1 MSAGKKLKE
10 KRNSAASETLVS
22 FNTYITDNEARII
35 LSLTGFLYGGYEALL
50 ENEIRDKPVPT
61 HVAIIM
67 DGNRRFARKNGLSQ
81 YYGHIKGADT
91 TENVLDWSFDLGIQQ
106 LTVYAF
112 STENFERETD
122 EKKQLFEL
130 IGIKFDKICK
140 DERTHKRRMRVR
152 VIGSIDLLPE
162 SLKRSAKNAEE
173 ITKNYDGVYL
183 NVALAYG
190 GRQELVDA
198 TRLLAQKIRKG
209 ELSLNDIDEKTISN
223 NLYPSSG
230 SVPFVDL
237 IIRTGGDERI
247 SNFLPWQANG
257 NECAAYF
264 CAPFWPEFRRIDF
277 LRAIRTYQTREHER
291 QKNTILRVVKMLSYY
306 GKVEAEDV
314 IRISRKVI
322 NAPKVEIIKTL
333 RELTHHNAVVYN
345 MIKW

>member
-1 MSAGKKLKE
+1 VV
-10 KRNSAASETLVS
+10 R
-22 FNTYITDNEARII
+22 
-35 LSLTGFLYGGYEALL
+35 LSLSGILYGSYEALL
-50 ENEIRDKPVPT
+50 ANEIKDKPVPS

-67 DGNRRFARKNGLSQ
+67 DGNRRFAKKHGLAQ
-81 YYGHIKGADT
+81 YYGHFRGADT
-91 TENVLDWSFDLGIQQ
+91 TEKVLDWSFDLGIKQ

-112 STENFERETD
+112 STENFVRSEV
-122 EKKQLFEL
+122 EKKRLFEL
-130 IGIKFDKICK
+130 IGIKFDKICI

-152 VIGSIDLLPE
+152 ILGTIENLPL
-162 SLKRSAKNAEE
+162 SLQSSAKHAEE
-173 ITKNYDGVYL
+173 ITKNYDCVYL

-198 TRLLAQKIRKG
+198 ARKMAWKIRNG
-209 ELSLNDIDEKTISN
+209 ELCVRDINEETISN
-223 NLYPSSG
+223 NLYPASG
-230 SVPFVDL
+230 SVPYVDL

-291 QKNTILRVVKMLSYY
+291 QKNTVMRIVKLLSYY
-306 GKVEAEDV
+306 GMVEVEDV
-314 IRISRKVI
+314 IRISRRFI
-322 NAPKVEIIKTL
+322 SIPKEEIIKIL
-333 RELTHHNAVVYN
+333 HELAHHNVAMQS

>member
-1 MSAGKKLKE
+1 M
-10 KRNSAASETLVS
+10 
-22 FNTYITDNEARII
+22 
-35 LSLTGFLYGGYEALL
+35 SLTGIIYGSYEALL
-50 ENEIRDKPVPT
+50 ANEIKDKPVPS

-67 DGNRRFARKNGLSQ
+67 DGNRRFAKKHGLAQ
-81 YYGHIKGADT
+81 YYGHFRGADT
-91 TENVLDWSFDLGIQQ
+91 TERVLDWSFDLGIKQ

-112 STENFERETD
+112 STENFERSD
-122 EKKQLFEL
+122 LEKNRLFEL
-130 IGIKFDKICK
+130 IGLKFDKICS

-152 VIGSIDLLPE
+152 IIGNIDMLPS
-162 SLKRSAKNAEE
+162 SLKSSAKHAEE

-198 TRLLAQKIRKG
+198 ARNMAFKIKDG
-209 ELSLNDIDEKTISN
+209 KLSIKDINEDAISN
-223 NLYPSSG
+223 NLYPANG
-230 SVPFVDL
+230 SVPYVDL

-277 LRAIRTYQTREHER
+277 LRAVRTYQTREHER
-291 QKNTILRVVKMLSYY
+291 QKNTVMRIVKLLSYY
-306 GKVEAEDV
+306 GMVEVEDV
-314 IRISRKVI
+314 IRVSRRFI
-322 NAPKVEIIKTL
+322 ALPKDEVVKIVH
-333 RELTHHNAVVYN
+333 ELAHRNVVMYN

>member
-1 MSAGKKLKE
+1 MKP
-10 KRNSAASETLVS
+10 R
-22 FNTYITDNEARII
+22 DR
-35 LSLTGFLYGGYEALL
+35 LSLAGILYGSYEALL
-50 ENEIRDKPVPT
+50 ANEIKDKPVPS

-67 DGNRRFARKNGLSQ
+67 DGNRRFAKKHGLAQ
-81 YYGHIKGADT
+81 YYGHFRGADT
-91 TENVLDWSFDLGIQQ
+91 TERVLDWSFDLGIKQ

-112 STENFERETD
+112 STENFERSD
-122 EKKQLFEL
+122 LEKNRLFEL
-130 IGIKFDKICK
+130 IGLKFDKICS

-152 VIGSIDLLPE
+152 IIGNINLLPS
-162 SLKRSAKNAEE
+162 SLKSSAKRAEE

-198 TRLLAQKIRKG
+198 ARNMACKIKQG
-209 ELSLNDIDEKTISN
+209 KLSIKDINEDAISN
-223 NLYPSSG
+223 NLYPANG
-230 SVPFVDL
+230 SVPCVDL

-277 LRAIRTYQTREHER
+277 LRAVRTYQTREHER
-291 QKNTILRVVKMLSYY
+291 QKNTVMRIVKLLSYY
-306 GKVEAEDV
+306 GMVEVEDV
-314 IRISRKVI
+314 IRVSRRFI
-322 NAPKVEIIKTL
+322 ALPKEEVVKIL
-333 RELTHHNAVVYN
+333 HELAHRNVVMYN

>member
-1 MSAGKKLKE
+1 M
-10 KRNSAASETLVS
+10 
-22 FNTYITDNEARII
+22 
-35 LSLTGFLYGGYEALL
+35 SLTGFLYGGYEALL
-50 ENEIRDKPVPT
+50 ANEIKDKPVPS

-67 DGNRRFARKNGLSQ
+67 DGNRRFAQKHGLAQ
-81 YYGHIKGADT
+81 YYGHLKGADT
-91 TENVLDWSFDLGIQQ
+91 TENVLDWSFDLGIKQ

-112 STENFERETD
+112 STENFDREAE

-130 IGIKFDKICK
+130 IGIKFDRICS
-140 DERTHKRRMRVR
+140 DERTHMRRMRVR
-152 VIGSIDLLPE
+152 VLGNIGLLPA
-162 SLKRSAKNAEE
+162 SLKSSARRAEE
-173 ITKNYDGVYL
+173 LTRNYDGVYL

-190 GRQELVDA
+190 GRQELLDA
-198 TRLLAQKIRKG
+198 ARAMARKIRTG
-209 ELSLNDIDEKTISN
+209 ELSLDDIDEETISN
-223 NLYPSSG
+223 NLYPSNG
-230 SVPFVDL
+230 SVPYVDL

-291 QKNTILRVVKMLSYY
+291 QKNTVLRVVRMLSCY

-314 IRISRKVI
+314 IKISRKYIKV
-322 NAPKVEIIKTL
+322 PKGEIVKIL
-333 RELTHHNAVVYN
+333 HELTYRNVIMQS

>member
-1 MSAGKKLKE
+1 MSFE
-10 KRNSAASETLVS
+10 
-22 FNTYITDNEARII
+22 
-35 LSLTGFLYGGYEALL
+35 GFLYGSYEALL
-50 ENEIRDKPVPT
+50 ANEIKDAPVPS

-67 DGNRRFARKNGLSQ
+67 DGNRRFARKYGLAQ
-81 YYGHIKGADT
+81 YYGHFRGADT
-91 TENVLDWSFDLGIQQ
+91 TEKVLDWSFDLGVKQ

-112 STENFERETD
+112 STENLGRSED
-122 EKKQLFEL
+122 EKKRLFEL
-130 IGIKFDKICK
+130 IGIKFDKICS

-152 VIGSIDLLPE
+152 ILGNVDLLPF
-162 SLKRSAKNAEE
+162 SLQSSAKRAEE

-198 TRLLAQKIRKG
+198 TRKMAWKVRNG
-209 ELSLNDIDEKTISN
+209 ELSVKDINEETISK
-223 NLYPSSG
+223 NLYPASG
-230 SVPFVDL
+230 PVPYVDL

-277 LRAIRTYQTREHER
+277 LRAIRTYQTREHEK
-291 QKNTILRVVKMLSYY
+291 QKNTVMRIVRLLSYY
-306 GKVEAEDV
+306 GMVEVEDV
-314 IRISRKVI
+314 IHVTRRFLSIPKEEIVRI
-322 NAPKVEIIKTL
+322 L
-333 RELTHHNAVVYN
+333 HELAHHNVAMYS